1 MNKKQLDSA
10 LEQLDA
16 RYIDEAVGTEGSP
29 AVQRRRRRERF
40 VSSPWTRLTA
50 ACLGVAV
57 LLTAAVVLPGI
68 AEHYRG
74 DTPGEGHNTPGAQVS
89 EDTSDIEP
97 IHTDIGWVYEIDP
110 SALAAWDASVA
121 KMQLTDEQLQ
131 LGTRE
136 LVDAIVKSDYFKMIA
151 LYSSD
156 VQLKVTHYALWRSD
170 LNGLRELETRED
182 AAEALCAAYA
192 EYHPNGYRADQPL
205 HFEADVVLLSILF
218 SEPYV
223 SSLTE
228 EQAEFLGG
236 VPIRAGE

>member
-16 RYIDEAVGTEGSP
+16 RYIDEAVAAEGSP

-40 VSSPWTRLTA
+40 MSSPWTRLTA
-50 ACLGVAV
+50 ACFGVV
-57 LLTAAVVLPGI
+57 ILLTAAVVLPGI

-74 DTPGEGHNTPGAQVS
+74 DTPGGGHNTPGAQVS
-89 EDTSDIEP
+89 EDTSSIEP
-97 IHTDIGWVYEIDP
+97 IHNDIGWCYDIDP
-110 SALAAWDASVA
+110 QEAWDAVVA
-121 KMQLTDEQLQ
+121 TTQLTEEQLQ

-136 LVDAIVKSDYFKMIA
+136 LVDAIVKSDYFKMVA
-151 LYSSD
+151 MFSSNTYM
-156 VQLKVTHYALWRSD
+156 KVTAYALWSSD

-182 AAEALCAAYA
+182 AAEVLCAAYA

-205 HFEADVVLLSILF
+205 YFEADVVLLSILF